1 MSLCYIKGGMSCS
14 ICLHPKLPEIE
25 DALSTGLTVRAAQAR
40 YGVSK
45 SAVARHRA
53 NCLAPKVAA
62 AARIVTPSPAKAQ
75 VQQAKAIVAGQA
87 PTPGEVLSL
96 TGLLERLARSLDRLD
111 SAADAAA
118 GESLHAALAAVTGQL
133 HKGVE
138 TAAKLQGLY
147 TDADQPA
154 REKFSITINLP
165 DGVPTVAPMD
175 ITPVAEVR
183 EVVARS
189 RETHPDPERGMAGHF
204 DLDVLERI

>member
-1 MSLCYIKGGMSCS
+1 MVCRSRRWR
-14 ICLHPKLPEIE
+14 
-25 DALSTGLTVRAAQAR
+25 ATGQTA
-40 YGVSK
+40 S
-45 SAVARHRA
+45 
-53 NCLAPKVAA
+53 
-62 AARIVTPSPAKAQ
+62 Q

>member
-1 MSLCYIKGGMSCS
+1 MSCS
-14 ICLHPKLPEIE
+14 ICLHPKLAEIE

-40 YGVSK
+40 YGLSK

-96 TGLLERLARSLDRLD
+96 TGLLDRLARSLDRLEG
-111 SAADAAA
+111 AADAAA

-147 TDADQPA
+147 TDSDQPA

-165 DGVPTVAPMD
+165 DGVPAMAPLD
-175 ITPVAEVR
+175 ITPFAEVR
-183 EVVARS
+183 EVEARS
-189 RETHPDPERGMAGHF
+189 RDTHPDPERGMAGHF
-204 DLDVLERI
+204 DMDAVLKLHGN